1 MKTIFSLQTGI
12 ATLLC
17 TAALAGLMAC
27 DADTVEQQGGKLPD
41 KEPLE
46 TVSGMLRSGN
56 SSEKTIDVLL
66 TEGSDGFVMR
76 NFYFQQTKPA
86 SDGFSLDAWVDAT
99 LLDDYNAADG
109 VERTLLPEANYEFP
123 DGKVL
128 DLSSEAQRSALKR
141 VKFTA
146 AGLAAGEYVLP
157 LTVAGQD
164 APDANKT
171 LYYNVSVRQPYT
183 DADGYALHD
192 GHDLFFVFYINTNDF
207 QPLLA
212 QDYIMRKK
220 LARGTTVAWYDA
232 VGNIINLRTVM
243 LDYDASTG
251 RALLN
256 LGNDMRYVLDHAV
269 KYIRPL
275 QEHGSK
281 VCISIEGS
289 GKGLGFCNLTDGQIV
304 DFVAQV
310 KTVVEE
316 FGIDG
321 INLWDRGSEYGK
333 EGMPAMNTA
342 SYPKLIKALREA
354 LGGEKLLT
362 VTVYEEPTSTFWDTQ
377 ATGGIAVGDYIDYAW
392 SGYNRESEAP
402 QVLDPWHPE
411 LAYVSD
417 YTQKPIANLP
427 KERYGCINFPI
438 YSTSSMEIG
447 TAINQILYTDMLDW
461 VPNYKPN
468 NIIVFNDLHTNLQDN
483 YETYWDTM
491 FALCCTVMDSE
502 NKYLLGSRN
511 GYSYLFDNNRLGT
524 LPNEA
529 GEWIGGYGKWKKDW
543 Q

>member
-183 DADGYALHD
+183 DEYALHD

-243 LDYDASTG
+243 LDYDAATG

-354 LGGEKLLT
+354 LGREKLLT

-491 FALCCTVMDSE
+491 FAQCCTVMDSE
-502 NKYLLGSRN
+502 NRYLLGSRN
-511 GYSYLFDNNRLGT
+511 GYSYLFDNNRLGR

>member
-86 SDGFSLDAWVDAT
+86 SDGLSLDAWIDAT
-99 LLDDYNAADG
+99 LLDDYNAAEE

-123 DGKVL
+123 DGKAL
-128 DLSSEAQRSALKR
+128 DLSPEAQRSALKR
-141 VKFTA
+141 IKFSAT
-146 AGLAAGEYVLP
+146 GLAAGEYVLP

-183 DADGYALHD
+183 DEYALHD

-243 LDYDASTG
+243 LDYDAATG

-316 FGIDG
+316 FGVDG
-321 INLWDRGSEYGK
+321 INLWDRSAGYGK

-392 SGYNRESEAP
+392 SGYNSESEVP
-402 QVLDPWHPE
+402 QLLDPWHPE

-438 YSTSSMEIG
+438 YSTTSVDIS
-447 TAINQILYTDMLDW
+447 TDIEQVLNGDLLDW

-468 NIIVFNDLHTNLQDN
+468 NIIVFDDLHTNLQDN
-483 YETYWDTM
+483 YEAYWDTM
-491 FALCCTVMDSE
+491 FANCCTAMDSE
-502 NKYLLGSRN
+502 NSNILGSRN
-511 GYSYLFDNNRLGT
+511 GYSYLFDNYRLGT

>member
-86 SDGFSLDAWVDAT
+86 SDGLSLDAWIDAT
-99 LLDDYNAADG
+99 LLDDYNAAEE

-123 DGKVL
+123 DGKAL
-128 DLSSEAQRSALKR
+128 DLSPEAQRSALKR
-141 VKFTA
+141 IKFSAT
-146 AGLAAGEYVLP
+146 GLAAGEYVLP

-183 DADGYALHD
+183 DEYALHD

-212 QDYIMRKK
+212 QDYIMRKR

-243 LDYDASTG
+243 LDYDAATG

-392 SGYNRESEAP
+392 SGYNRESEVP
-402 QVLDPWHPE
+402 QLLDPWHPE

-483 YETYWDTM
+483 YEAYWDTM
-491 FALCCTVMDSE
+491 FAECCTVMDSE
-502 NKYLLGSRN
+502 NRYLLGSRN
-511 GYSYLFDNNRLGT
+511 GYSYLFDNYRLGT

>member
-66 TEGSDGFVMR
+66 TEGSGGFVMR

-86 SDGFSLDAWVDAT
+86 SDGLSLDAWIDAT
-99 LLDDYNAADG
+99 LLDDYNAAEE

-123 DGKVL
+123 DGKAL
-128 DLSSEAQRSALKR
+128 DLSPEAQRSALKR
-141 VKFTA
+141 IKFSAT
-146 AGLAAGEYVLP
+146 GLAAGEYVLP

-183 DADGYALHD
+183 DEYALHD

-243 LDYDASTG
+243 LDYDAATG

-483 YETYWDTM
+483 YEAYWDTM
-491 FALCCTVMDSE
+491 FAECCTVMDSE
-502 NKYLLGSRN
+502 NRYLLGSRN

-529 GEWIGGYGKWKKDW
+529 GGWIGGYGKWKKDW

>member
-1 MKTIFSLQTGI
+1 MKTIFNLQTGMV
-12 ATLLC
+12 TLLC
-17 TAALAGLMAC
+17 TAVFAGLTAC
-27 DADTVEQQGGKLPD
+27 ETDPVEREGGKLPD

-66 TEGSDGFVMR
+66 TEGGGGFVMR

-99 LLDDYNAADG
+99 LLDDYNAADE
-109 VERTLLPEANYEFP
+109 VERILLPEANYEFP
-123 DGKVL
+123 DGKAL
-128 DLSSEAQRSALKR
+128 DLSPEAQRSALKR

-243 LDYDASTG
+243 LDYDAATG

-321 INLWDRGSEYGK
+321 INLWDRSAGYGK
-333 EGMPAMNTA
+333 EGMPAVNTT

-354 LGGEKLLT
+354 LGSEKLLT

-392 SGYNRESEAP
+392 SGYNRESEVP
-402 QVLDPWHPE
+402 QLLDPWHPE

-483 YETYWDTM
+483 YEAYWDTM
-491 FALCCTVMDSE
+491 FAECCTVMDSE
-502 NKYLLGSRN
+502 NRYLLGSRN

-529 GEWIGGYGKWKKDW
+529 GGWIGGYGKWKKDW

>member
-86 SDGFSLDAWVDAT
+86 SDGLSLDAWVDAT

-183 DADGYALHD
+183 DEYALHD

-243 LDYDASTG
+243 LDYDAATG

-354 LGGEKLLT
+354 LGREKLLT

-491 FALCCTVMDSE
+491 FAQCCTVMDSE

-529 GEWIGGYGKWKKDW
+529 GEGIGGYGKWKKDW

>member
-1 MKTIFSLQTGI
+1 MKTIFNLQTGMV
-12 ATLLC
+12 TLLC
-17 TAALAGLMAC
+17 TAVFAGLTAC
-27 DADTVEQQGGKLPD
+27 ETDPVEREGGKLPD

-66 TEGSDGFVMR
+66 TEGGGGFVMR

-109 VERTLLPEANYEFP
+109 VERILLPEANYEFP

-220 LARGTTVAWYDA
+220 LARGTTVAWYDV
-232 VGNIINLRTVM
+232 VGNIINLRTVV
-243 LDYDASTG
+243 LDYDAATG

-281 VCISIEGS
+281 VCISVEGS
-289 GKGLGFCNLTDGQIV
+289 GKGLGFCNLTDEQIV

-321 INLWDRGSEYGK
+321 INLWDRSAGYGK

-354 LGGEKLLT
+354 LGREKLLT

-392 SGYNRESEAP
+392 SGYNSESEVP
-402 QVLDPWHPE
+402 QLLDPWHPE

-427 KERYGCINFPI
+427 EERYGCINFPI
-438 YSTSSMEIG
+438 YPALSM
-447 TAINQILYTDMLDW
+447 DMSMAVEQVLTGDLVDW
-461 VPNYKPN
+461 VPNYKPS
-468 NIIVFNDLHTNLQDN
+468 NIIVFDDLHTNLQDN
-483 YETYWDTM
+483 YEAYWDTM
-491 FALCCTVMDSE
+491 FANCCTAMDSE
-502 NKYLLGSRN
+502 NRNILGSRN
-511 GYSYLFDNNRLGT
+511 GYSYLLDKQRLDLISTGS
-524 LPNEA
+524 
-529 GEWIGGYGKWKKDW
+529 GDWMGGYGKWKKDW

>member
-1 MKTIFSLQTGI
+1 MKTIFNLQTGMV
-12 ATLLC
+12 TLLC
-17 TAALAGLMAC
+17 TAVFAGLTAC
-27 DADTVEQQGGKLPD
+27 ETDPVEREGGKLPD

-66 TEGSDGFVMR
+66 TEGGGGFVMR

-99 LLDDYNAADG
+99 LLDDYNAADE

-123 DGKVL
+123 DGKAL
-128 DLSSEAQRSALKR
+128 DLSPGAQRSALKR

-146 AGLAAGEYVLP
+146 TGLAAGEYVLP

-321 INLWDRGSEYGK
+321 INLWDRSAGYGK
-333 EGMPAMNTA
+333 EGMPAVNTT

-354 LGGEKLLT
+354 LGSEKLLT
-362 VTVYEEPTSTFWDTQ
+362 VTVYGEPTSTFWDTE

-392 SGYNRESEAP
+392 SGYNRESEVP
-402 QVLDPWHPE
+402 QLLDPWHPE

-438 YSTSSMEIG
+438 YPALSM
-447 TAINQILYTDMLDW
+447 DMSMAVEQVLTGDLVDW

-468 NIIVFNDLHTNLQDN
+468 NIIVFDDLHTNLQDN
-483 YETYWDTM
+483 YETYWDIM
-491 FALCCTVMDSE
+491 LANCCTAMDSE
-502 NKYLLGSRN
+502 NRNILGSRN
-511 GYSYLFDNNRLGT
+511 GYSYLFDNYRLGT
-524 LPNEA
+524 LPSES
-529 GEWIGGYGKWKKDW
+529 GDWMGGYGKWKKDW

>member
-86 SDGFSLDAWVDAT
+86 SDGLSLDAWIDAT
-99 LLDDYNAADG
+99 LLDDYNAAEE

-123 DGKVL
+123 DGKAL
-128 DLSSEAQRSALKR
+128 DLSPEAQRSALKR
-141 VKFTA
+141 IKFSAT
-146 AGLAAGEYVLP
+146 GLAAGEYVLP

-183 DADGYALHD
+183 DEYALHD

-243 LDYDASTG
+243 LDYDAATG

-377 ATGGIAVGDYIDYAW
+377 ATGGIAVGDYIW
-392 SGYNRESEAP
+392 SGYNRESEVP
-402 QVLDPWHPE
+402 QLLDPWHPE

-483 YETYWDTM
+483 YEAYWDTM
-491 FALCCTVMDSE
+491 FAECCTVMDSE
-502 NKYLLGSRN
+502 NRYLLGSRN

-529 GEWIGGYGKWKKDW
+529 GGWIGGYGKWKKDW

>member
-86 SDGFSLDAWVDAT
+86 SDGLSLDAWIDAT
-99 LLDDYNAADG
+99 LLDDYNAAEE

-123 DGKVL
+123 DGKAV
-128 DLSSEAQRSALKR
+128 DLSPEAQRSALKR
-141 VKFTA
+141 IKFSAT
-146 AGLAAGEYVLP
+146 GLAAGEYVLP

-183 DADGYALHD
+183 DEYALHD

-243 LDYDASTG
+243 LDYDAATG

-392 SGYNRESEAP
+392 SGYNRESEVP
-402 QVLDPWHPE
+402 QLLDPWHPE

-483 YETYWDTM
+483 YEAYWDTM
-491 FALCCTVMDSE
+491 FAECCTVMDSE
-502 NKYLLGSRN
+502 NRYLLGSRN

-529 GEWIGGYGKWKKDW
+529 GGWIGGYGKWKKDW

>member
-183 DADGYALHD
+183 DEYALHD

-243 LDYDASTG
+243 LDYDAATG

-289 GKGLGFCNLTDGQIV
+289 GKGLGFRNLTDGQIV

-491 FALCCTVMDSE
+491 FAQCCTVMDSE

>member
-183 DADGYALHD
+183 DEYALHD

-220 LARGTTVAWYDA
+220 LARGTTVAWYDT
-232 VGNIINLRTVM
+232 VGNIINLRTVV
-243 LDYDASTG
+243 LDYDAATG

-491 FALCCTVMDSE
+491 FAQCCTVMDSE

>member
-86 SDGFSLDAWVDAT
+86 SDGLSLDAWIDAT

-183 DADGYALHD
+183 DEYALHD

-243 LDYDASTG
+243 LDYDAATG

-491 FALCCTVMDSE
+491 FAQCCTVMDSE

>member
-183 DADGYALHD
+183 DEYALHD

-243 LDYDASTG
+243 LDYDAATG

-491 FALCCTVMDSE
+491 FAQCCTVMDSE
-502 NKYLLGSRN
+502 NKYLLGSRK
-511 GYSYLFDNNRLGT
+511 GYSYLFDNYRLGT

>member
-66 TEGSDGFVMR
+66 TEGSGGFVMR

-86 SDGFSLDAWVDAT
+86 SDGLSLDAWIDAT
-99 LLDDYNAADG
+99 LLDDYNAAEE

-123 DGKVL
+123 DGKAL
-128 DLSSEAQRSALKR
+128 DLSPEAQRSALKR
-141 VKFTA
+141 IKFSAT
-146 AGLAAGEYVLP
+146 GLAAGEYVLP

-183 DADGYALHD
+183 DEYALHD

-243 LDYDASTG
+243 LDYDAATG

-354 LGGEKLLT
+354 LGREKLLT

-392 SGYNRESEAP
+392 SGYNRESEVP
-402 QVLDPWHPE
+402 QLLDPWHPE

-438 YSTSSMEIG
+438 YSTSAMEIS
-447 TAINQILYTDMLDW
+447 TAIEQILYTDMLDW

-468 NIIVFNDLHTNLQDN
+468 NIIVFDDLHTNLQDN
-483 YETYWDTM
+483 YEAYWDIM
-491 FALCCTVMDSE
+491 FADCCTVMDSE
-502 NKYLLGSRN
+502 NRYLLGSRS
-511 GYSYLFDNNRLGT
+511 GYSYT
-524 LPNEA
+524 LDKYRMDLQPGPS
-529 GEWIGGYGKWKKDW
+529 GELIFGYGKWKKDW